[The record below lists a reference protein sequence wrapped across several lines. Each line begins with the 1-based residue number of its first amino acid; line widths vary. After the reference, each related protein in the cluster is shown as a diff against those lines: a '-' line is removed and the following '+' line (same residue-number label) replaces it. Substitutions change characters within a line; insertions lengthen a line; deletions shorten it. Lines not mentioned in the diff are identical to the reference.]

1 MKMSESKYS
10 TELIA
15 FPSSFS
21 FPVASHFPARTT
33 LNFLLQFYCTFTH
46 SHLVSNWRHQG
57 PIHNQPPAHPHI
69 MYKQAEH
76 ITLASLIRNESYLCT
91 VSVCHRIDILVFF
104 RNENTECLR
113 IHCWLLL
120 LKNTK
125 KLFPFLSRCD
135 MLSCRSS
142 GARTARY
149 FSRKDFLKFQIK

>member
-1 MKMSESKYS
+1 MKISESKYS

-33 LNFLLQFYCTFTH
+33 LNFHFQFYCTFTH

-57 PIHNQPPAHPHI
+57 PIHNQPPAHPDI
-69 MYKQAEH
+69 MYKKAEH
-76 ITLASLIRNESYLCT
+76 INLASLIRNESYLCT
-91 VSVCHRIDILVFF
+91 VSFCHRIDILVFF

-120 LKNTK
+120 LKIPKSCFHFCLDVICWVVEAVGRGRRGISLEKISWN
-125 KLFPFLSRCD
+125 SR
-135 MLSCRSS
+135 
-142 GARTARY
+142 
-149 FSRKDFLKFQIK
+149 